1 MKVIKSE
8 INDMF
13 SSAWRVLATDS
24 VEARELCTA
33 LDNFISEL
41 ETGTKLKGA
50 VYDTF
55 KARLESYRDLM
66 EKRHSIAVSTRDAI
80 ATALSNMRNYIGDEP
95 ELDDSILPDINHDIN
110 LTNNVITNS
119 KNQLNEIGLT
129 EEEKKNINNTISS
142 YSNTLQEL
150 EKKRQK
156 LEGLAAADEA
166 AWASLAE
173 TSSTLENFSTSV
185 ASTIV

>member
-8 INDMF
+8 INDML

-41 ETGTKLKGA
+41 ETGTKLKGT
-50 VYDTF
+50 VYDAF

-66 EKRHSIAVSTRDAI
+66 EKRHSIAISTRDAI

-95 ELDDSILPDINHDIN
+95 ELDDSLLPDINHDIN

-129 EEEKKNINNTISS
+129 EDEKK
-142 YSNTLQEL
+142 
-150 EKKRQK
+150 KQK